1 MRYHLSEW
9 PSKTINAEEDVEK
22 LNSLE
27 LMVGMQTGTVT
38 RENRMEIP

>member
-38 RENRMEIP
+38 RENSMAIP